1 MTAWRWI
8 RRDTVLAIHDAQLS
22 QHGGLDG
29 VKDDNM
35 IESAL
40 ARPIQLESY
49 GDPEPDAFDLAAAY
63 GFNIARNHGFSDG
76 NKHTA
81 WIAIRLFL
89 EDNGAKKNY
98 ISTDAIFLMLG
109 VADGTISEKQI
120 ASWLRD
126 RAC

>member
-63 GFNIARNHGFSDG
+63 GFGIARNHGFSDG
-76 NKHTA
+76 NKRTA

-89 EDNGAKKNY
+89 EDNGAKINY
-98 ISTDAIFLMLG
+98 TSTGAIFLMLG